1 MVSLKEVCF
10 FTPKSWFLFFLV
22 ILRGRDS
29 CETPHVIKSDGKS
42 RILKD
47 GSNILANTGFEPP
60 MWNFDNSKSHLAKSV
75 LWQTRD
81 LCHNWYSLEGWTH
94 LLSIFTKFHCSFY
107 FGATG
112 AFSYQILQ
120 LTHWFPTLRKKRI
133 PKLGDGA
140 WHLAP
145 FQSKECYPL
154 KTNMEPLKKSGWNK
168 VEIHFSHKTN
178 FSHDWVGRWF
188 SQKTDI
194 SPVSYLL
201 SIFPTRTCRVAHNW
215 AALQYWCAAW
225 SRHLRCVFLF
235 FGWWTIK
242 NLKTSLWGLFI
253 DIFDMIISIQPL
265 PDIPR
270 FPTKRLLLGE
280 S

>member
-1 MVSLKEVCF
+1 MVSLKEVR
-10 FTPKSWFLFFLV
+10 FFLPLNHGLV
-22 ILRGRDS
+22 LLRGRDS

-112 AFSYQILQ
+112 ALSYQILQ
-120 LTHWFPTLRKKRI
+120 LTHWFPTERK
-133 PKLGDGA
+133 GS
-140 WHLAP
+140 
-145 FQSKECYPL
+145 QSLVTRGTWLLSSQKNVTPL
-154 KTNMEPLKKSGWNK
+154 KLTWNPSKSR
-168 VEIHFSHKTN
+168 
-178 FSHDWVGRWF
+178 VGI
-188 SQKTDI
+188 K
-194 SPVSYLL
+194 
-201 SIFPTRTCRVAHNW
+201 
-215 AALQYWCAAW
+215 
-225 SRHLRCVFLF
+225 LRCIFLIKRFFLTTGLEDDFPKRPTSPQWATCWVSFQPGPAGLRTTEPRCNTGAQHGAGIWDVFFFF

-242 NLKTSLWGLFI
+242 NLRTSLWGLFI